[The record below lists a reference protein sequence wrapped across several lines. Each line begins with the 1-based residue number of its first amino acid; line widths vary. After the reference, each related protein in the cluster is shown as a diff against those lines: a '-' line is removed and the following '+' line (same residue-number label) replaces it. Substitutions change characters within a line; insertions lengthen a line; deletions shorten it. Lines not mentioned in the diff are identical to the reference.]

1 MLAILLALL
10 AALLFAVGTVFMQK
24 GTMEIPEEEA
34 AKAGYLLKL
43 ARRPVWLLG
52 IGADLLGFVAQ
63 AGALAVGRLVVVQPL
78 LVATVVF
85 ALPLGVKYT
94 GQRVGRPELL
104 GAALVTGGL
113 AIFVVLNNPDEGRSD
128 APWDEWA
135 IAAGIL
141 LAIAAVLVLASRGR
155 SPGVKA
161 ALLGTAGGGLLG
173 LASGL
178 TKATVTRFD
187 DGIGAVFAD
196 WHVYALVAVSVVGF
210 SLLQS
215 ALATGS
221 LAPAIATNMSVETLA
236 SIVLGVVLF
245 DEALHGSPVLLGVS
259 LVALL
264 VALGGVVILA
274 RSEGRAHAPAAPVP
288 EPEPAG

>member
-24 GTMEIPEEEA
+24 GTMEEPEAEA
-34 AKAGYLLKL
+34 AKAGFLLKL
-43 ARRPVWLLG
+43 ARKPVWLLG
-52 IGADLLGFVAQ
+52 IGADLLGYVAQ

-85 ALPLGVKYT
+85 ALPLGVRFT
-94 GQRVGRPELL
+94 GQRVGRAELL
-104 GAALVTGGL
+104 GAAFVTGGL
-113 AIFVVLNNPDEGRSD
+113 AVFVVLNNPDEGRSD

-135 IAAGIL
+135 IATGVL
-141 LAIAAVLVLASRGR
+141 LGLAAVLVVGSRGR

-161 ALLGTAGGGLLG
+161 AFLGTAGGGLLG

-187 DGIGAVFAD
+187 DGIGAVFVD
-196 WHVYALVAVSVVGF
+196 WHAYVLVAVSVVGF

-215 ALATGS
+215 ALATGA

-245 DEALHGSPVLLGVS
+245 DEDLRGSPALLAVS
-259 LVALL
+259 LVALV
-264 VALGGVVILA
+264 VAFAGVVILA
-274 RSEGRAHAPAAPVP
+274 RSEGRAHAAPVP
-288 EPEPAG
+288 APG